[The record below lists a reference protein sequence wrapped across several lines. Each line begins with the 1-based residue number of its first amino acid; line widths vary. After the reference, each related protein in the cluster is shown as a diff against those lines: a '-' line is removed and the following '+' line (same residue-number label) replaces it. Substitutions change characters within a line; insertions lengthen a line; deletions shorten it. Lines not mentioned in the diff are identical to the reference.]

1 MVETVLVS
9 GNVLVESRSD
19 PEAFGRFFREH
30 AEELLRFFYRAT
42 RDTEAAA
49 DLTSETF
56 AMVLDRLDRYDPAK
70 GQPVQWL
77 FGIAR
82 YQLYG
87 YWRHERVDQAARR
100 ILSIPDEP
108 VDHGT
113 ADALEAV
120 EGAKD
125 NTSVLSQIDALPG
138 RMSTAVRLRFVEQ
151 LSYSEIAVELGT
163 TAGNARVLVHR
174 GLDQLRIATVDE

>member
-19 PEAFGRFFREH
+19 PEAFGQFFREH
-30 AEELLRFFYRAT
+30 ADELLRFFYSAT

-49 DLTSETF
+49 DLASETF
-56 AMVLDRLDRYDPAK
+56 ATVFDRLDRYDPAK
-70 GQPVQWL
+70 GEPVQWL
-77 FGIAR
+77 YGIAR

-87 YWRHERVDQAARR
+87 YWRHQRVDDAARR
-100 ILSIPDEP
+100 KLGIPDEP

-113 ADALEAV
+113 TDALEAV
-120 EGAKD
+120 EGAMD
-125 NTSVLSQIDALPG
+125 NTSVLSQIDGLPG
-138 RMSTAVRLRFVEQ
+138 PMATAVRLRFVEQ

-163 TAGNARVLVHR
+163 TAGNVRVLVHR
-174 GLDQLRIATVDE
+174 GLDKLRIARVDE